1 MSEPTHYIGQQF
13 ISPPPYSAKVW
24 ANENH
29 AKIIS
34 ETLPTAAFPPQPP
47 RVVWTIIEDPNYVSP
62 EKLLKEYENAIQ
74 DFLDKTAQ
82 SKGYDNTYTCLS
94 YLNSTVEKWK
104 TESNKFLVWRDEVW
118 TKVHAILDE
127 FNAGKIPQP
136 SLNDV
141 IEQLPK
147 IDW

>member
-1 MSEPTHYIGQQF
+1 MSEHYIGETF
-13 ISPPPYSAKVW
+13 TSIPPYSAEVW
-24 ANENH
+24 AYENH
-29 AKIIS
+29 ALIVCS
-34 ETLPTAAFPPQPP
+34 ETVAGSPTACGSQ
-47 RVVWTIIEDPNYVSP
+47 VWTIVEDPNYVSP
-62 EKLLKEYENAIQ
+62 EKLLKEYETAIQ

-82 SKGYDNTYTCLS
+82 SRGYDNTYTCLS

-104 TESNKFLVWRDEVW
+104 IESNKFLVWRDEVW